1 VRVAYL
7 TGRYPA
13 TSHTFIAREIA
24 ALRERGVDV
33 HPFSIWPTRDEDL
46 PSMRDRDEAQ
56 RTMSVLPLSLLRT
69 IRAHRQALGAARGA
83 YVRALVRAVRLG
95 RPGVRGRALG
105 ALWFVEAIVL
115 WHELRRR
122 RIRHI
127 HVHLNGTAP
136 SVALIL
142 TTFAN
147 AADRGFERWS
157 WSMTVHGPSEFYDV
171 YGERLADKVQ
181 SADVVICIGDF
192 ARSQLMAQV
201 DEEHWSKLHVV
212 HCGIDPD
219 AFAAQRDRVTSELRL
234 LSLARL
240 TQSKGHAV
248 LLHSLRELA
257 RRGVD
262 VHLTI
267 VGDGP
272 KRSGLERL
280 ARELDVAS
288 RIRFEGAVGRED
300 VHAYYRQADAFCLPS
315 FAEGVPVVLMEA
327 MATEL
332 PVVATDVMGV
342 RELVDDGVNGI
353 LVRPGRADLL
363 ADAIARLAGDVDL
376 RRRLGAAGRQ
386 TVQRD
391 FDVHQAAKQI
401 HKAFDEVLGSPTPS
415 APARRARI
423 NATRVQ

>member
-33 HPFSIWPTRDEDL
+33 QTFSIWAARDQDL
-46 PSMRDRDEAQ
+46 PSLQDRTEAQ
-56 RTMSVLPLSLLRT
+56 RTQSVLPLSLR
-69 IRAHRQALGAARGA
+69 RAFGAHRHALSVAAGA
-83 YVRALVRAVRLG
+83 YARAMARAIRLG
-95 RPGVRGRALG
+95 RPGLRGRALG
-105 ALWFVEAIVL
+105 GLWFVEAIVL

-122 RIRHI
+122 GIRHI

-147 AADRGFERWS
+147 AAERGLSHWS

-181 SADVVICIGDF
+181 SAHVVICIGDF
-192 ARSQLMAQV
+192 ARSQLMAHV
-201 DEEHWSKLHVV
+201 DERHWSKLRVV

-219 AFAAQRDRVTSELRL
+219 AFAAQRDRATGELKL
-234 LSLARL
+234 LSVARL

-248 LLHSLRELA
+248 LLQSLRELA

-262 VHLTI
+262 VNLTI

-272 KRSGLERL
+272 KRSSLEQL
-280 ARELDVAS
+280 ARELDVGS
-288 RIRFEGAVGRED
+288 RVRFEGAVGREG
-300 VHAYYRQADAFCLPS
+300 VHSYYRQADAFCLPS

-327 MATEL
+327 MAMEL

-342 RELVDDGVNGI
+342 RELVDDGANGL

-363 ADAIARLAGDVDL
+363 ADAIARLAGDADL

-386 TVQRD
+386 TVLRE
-391 FDVHQAAKQI
+391 FDVRQAAEQI
-401 HKAFDEVLGSPTPS
+401 HQVFEELLGSGASS
-415 APARRARI
+415 APARRARVTE
-423 NATRVQ
+423 TRA